1 MRFGQMVW
9 IDNRNYLGGPYGY
22 LMEQEGNTLLTAGDA
37 ESILVSFFTDGLLV
51 GGNQYCP

>member
-37 ESILVSFFTDGLLV
+37 ESILVSFLTDGLLV
-51 GGNQYCP
+51 GGNHYCP

>member
-9 IDNRNYLGGPYGY
+9 IDNRNYPGGPYRY